1 MALAATCQWEV
12 RTGGSDDNGGAFN
25 SAAAGTD
32 YTLQN
37 AAQKTGTD
45 LTMHPTINT
54 RVQPVGAG
62 VAAADVGNVIQVR
75 AGTGWTVGWYEITA
89 QDGTYWTLDRS
100 PAAAGSANLGTY
112 NMGGALA
119 SPGKLGEALANSN
132 SRASGMNCW
141 IKSGTYT
148 ITSTTANVTGG
159 RVSLPSSIM
168 LRVEGYDNTRGDLG
182 TKPVIS
188 AGTQTSFTIFT
199 TNGDFNNKQQFVV
212 NLEFN
217 GNSQTSVRGISCV
230 VNGYRDR
237 IWRCRSKNC
246 NNVGFFGQAEFIECI
261 AESCNIGLQPS
272 SHSSLYGCVA
282 FSSTSDGFLLGST
295 QGQSVVNCLSY
306 SNGGKGFNTTTGFP
320 HTFINCVAHGNT
332 GDGFDFQTYGMQVA
346 INCLATNNGG
356 WGFNLSNRDTFLINC
371 AGRSNTTGN
380 VDTTTVP
387 FVNQGF
393 VTLTADPYQN
403 AAGADFRLNNNAGG
417 GAALRGLGIGVTGQT
432 DSQDIGAV
440 QTAAG
445 SSGGGGL
452 ILPRPMNGGY
462 SA

>member
-1 MALAATCQWEV
+1 
-12 RTGGSDDNGGAFN
+12 
-25 SAAAGTD
+25 
-32 YTLQN
+32 
-37 AAQKTGTD
+37 
-45 LTMHPTINT
+45 
-54 RVQPVGAG
+54 
-62 VAAADVGNVIQVR
+62 
-75 AGTGWTVGWYEITA
+75 
-89 QDGTYWTLDRS
+89 
-100 PAAAGSANLGTY
+100 
-112 NMGGALA
+112 MGGALA

-148 ITSTTANVTGG
+148 ITTTTANVSNG
-159 RVSLPSSIM
+159 RVSLPTGIM
-168 LRVEGYDNTRGDLG
+168 LKIEGYNSTRGDLG

-188 AGTQTSFTIFT
+188 AGTQNSFTIFT
-199 TNGDFNNKQQFVV
+199 TNGDFNNKLQFVV

-217 GNSQTSVRGISCV
+217 GNSQTSVRGINPTSL
-230 VNGYRDR
+230 YQDR
-237 IWRCRSKNC
+237 VWNCRAKDCTNS
-246 NNVGFFGQAEFIECI
+246 GFFGPGAYASCI
-261 AESCNIGLQPS
+261 AESCNIGFNLQS
-272 SHSSLYGCVA
+272 NEATFYGCVA
-282 FSSTSDGFLLGST
+282 FSCTSDGFLLAAT
-295 QGQSVVNCLSY
+295 VANNFAVNCLSY
-306 SNGGKGFNTTTGFP
+306 NNGGRGFNNGGGYP
-320 HTFINCVAHGNT
+320 VSYVNCTAHGNAS
-332 GDGFDFQTYGMQVA
+332 DGFDFQTYGINQA

-387 FVNQGF
+387 FINQGF

-403 AAGADFRLNNNAGG
+403 AAGADFRLNNTAGG

>member
-37 AAQKTGTD
+37 AAQKTGSD
-45 LTMHPTINT
+45 LTAHPTLNT

-62 VAAADVGNVIQVR
+62 VAAADVGNVIQIR

-100 PAAAGSANLGTY
+100 PSAAANANLGTY

-119 SPGKLGEALANSN
+119 SPGKLGEALNNVN

-148 ITSTTANVTGG
+148 ITSTTANVAGG

-168 LRVEGYDNTRGDLG
+168 LRVEGYDSTRGDLG
-182 TKPVIS
+182 TKPILS
-188 AGTQTSFTIFT
+188 AGSQTSFTMFT
-199 TNGDFNNKQQFVV
+199 TNGAFSSGQQNVINMTFD
-212 NLEFN
+212 
-217 GNSQTSVRGISCV
+217 GNSQTSVRAVYANNIYKDKFWKCKAVNCTNSGFGGYADFFQCV
-230 VNGYRDR
+230 GE
-237 IWRCRSKNC
+237 NC
-246 NNVGFFGQAEFIECI
+246 SYAF
-261 AESCNIGLQPS
+261 NILMGTC
-272 SHSSLYGCVA
+272 HGCVA
-282 FSSTSDGFLLGST
+282 SSCTTGGFSFDGGYLAIKCLSHGNSGDGFFLAGS
-295 QGQSVVNCLSY
+295 GYAGGFENCTS
-306 SNGGKGFNTTTGFP
+306 
-320 HTFINCVAHGNT
+320 HGNT
-332 GDGFDFQTYGMQVA
+332 GDGFDFGSYGMNYA
-346 INCLATNNGG
+346 KNCLATSNGG
-356 WGFNLSNRDTFLINC
+356 WGFNLPARDNFMLNC
-371 AGRSNTTGN
+371 AGRSNTSGN

-403 AAGADFRLNNNAGG
+403 AAGADFRLNNTAGG
-417 GAALRGLGIGVTGQT
+417 GAALRGLGIGVAGQT